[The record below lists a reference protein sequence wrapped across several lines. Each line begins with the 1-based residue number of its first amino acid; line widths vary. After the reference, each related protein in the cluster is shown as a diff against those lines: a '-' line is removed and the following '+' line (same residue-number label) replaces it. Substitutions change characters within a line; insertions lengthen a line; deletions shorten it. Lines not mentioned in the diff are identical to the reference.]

1 MRGLSS
7 CFSSFWEKLILKM
20 SPLLLR
26 ETLGVFL
33 NTLATEGEYPIE
45 DWQKLSLPMQMQL
58 SETRQ
63 IFSQFCCSLYG
74 LCINFKAF
82 WTKNM
87 IEIPQVFPK
96 LQTVK
101 ILVRALYKNRYFRKR
116 FQSQHVKVS
125 QILVKSPSEHLSHL
139 SSAFWAKLIWKM
151 SPLVLGK
158 IFGALYWHIA
168 CRCQVPCWTLREF
181 ATPNSNVIIWKTKSF
196 FWIYCWISGIYIK
209 FQTFWK
215 KRWWS

>member
-1 MRGLSS
+1 
-7 CFSSFWEKLILKM
+7 M

-116 FQSQHVKVS
+116 FHSQHVKVS

-139 SSAFWAKLIWKM
+139 SSAF
-151 SPLVLGK
+151 
-158 IFGALYWHIA
+158 
-168 CRCQVPCWTLREF
+168 
-181 ATPNSNVIIWKTKSF
+181 
-196 FWIYCWISGIYIK
+196 
-209 FQTFWK
+209 
-215 KRWWS
+215 